1 MSWDVGGGALP
12 CETIEVTGVS
22 SLLYVDT
29 DCCDT
34 VALGLVKIEK
44 MDIYRKTY
52 MCSLIQSRLQSPWT
66 LVPNYAT
73 NHLQM

>member
-34 VALGLVKIEK
+34 VALDLVKIEK
-44 MDIYRKTY
+44 MDIYRKVHI
-52 MCSLIQSRLQSPWT
+52 L
-66 LVPNYAT
+66 
-73 NHLQM
+73 